1 MINLF
6 YYFNISIMKK
16 IFLLLGLLFIAQCA
30 EAKIFRN
37 YNYPPRYYNNN
48 YPARY
53 NGVYYNNPRRYYNN
67 RYYNYPR
74 NFYYNQQPVI
84 YRQGVRRSMADETL
98 VAGQFSGLENM
109 ERQIFNQT
117 FEYDLAKNRIER
129 LEQKVFGAM
138 QNGTLEERFIVLK
151 SAVKNYKAYNPEGY
165 VPQSAY
171 NQYRPP
177 IFTGT
182 AGSSWKSMLLGNF
195 RNQFAG
201 MPTGFTPAMDPAY
214 MDYFEAERAM
224 MGNGESVDY
233 RTNHGYHRSN
243 VNRGSGVGV
252 TILD

>member
-1 MINLF
+1 
-6 YYFNISIMKK
+6 MKK
-16 IFLLLGLLFIAQCA
+16 ILLLFILLLVSQSV
-30 EAKIFRN
+30 EARIFRN
-37 YNYPPRYYNNN
+37 YNYNPYNRYYNS

-53 NGVYYNNPRRYYNN
+53 NGGYYNNPRRYYNN

-84 YRQGVRRSMADETL
+84 YRQGVRRSMSEKETL
-98 VAGQFSGLENM
+98 VAGQFSGLESM
-109 ERQIFNQT
+109 EKQIFSQT
-117 FEYDLAKNRIER
+117 FEYDLVKNRIER

-151 SAVKNYKAYNPEGY
+151 SAVKNYKAYNPNGY

-177 IFTGT
+177 VFTGT
-182 AGSSWKSMLLGNF
+182 AGSSWKNMLLGNF

-224 MGNGESVDY
+224 MDSGQSVDY

-243 VNRGSGVGV
+243 VSRGAQTGV

>member
-1 MINLF
+1 
-6 YYFNISIMKK
+6 MKK
-16 IFLLLGLLFIAQCA
+16 ILLMFVLILFAQSA
-30 EAKIFRN
+30 DAKIFRN
-37 YNYPPRYYNNN
+37 SFFTPNNN
-48 YPARY
+48 YYTNSTRY
-53 NGVYYNNPRRYYNN
+53 NGTYYNNPRRYYNN
-67 RYYNYPR
+67 RYNNYPR

-84 YRQGVRRSMADETL
+84 YKQGVKRSMGEETF

-109 ERQIFNQT
+109 EKQIFNQT

-138 QNGTLEERFIVLK
+138 QNGTLEERFVVLK
-151 SAVKNYKAYNPEGY
+151 SAVKNYKAFNPEGY

-177 IFTGT
+177 VFTGT
-182 AGSSWKSMLLGNF
+182 AGSNWKSMLLGNF

-224 MGNGESVDY
+224 MGSGDNSY
-233 RTNHGYHRSN
+233 WKTNNGYHYSN
-243 VNRGSGVGV
+243 VNRGAQTGV

>member
-1 MINLF
+1 
-6 YYFNISIMKK
+6 MKK
-16 IFLLLGLLFIAQCA
+16 IFLLLGLLLIAQCA
-30 EAKIFRN
+30 EAKIFKN
-37 YNYPPRYYNNN
+37 YYNPRYYNNN

-53 NGVYYNNPRRYYNN
+53 NGVYYNHPRRYYNH
-67 RYYNYPR
+67 RYNNYPR
-74 NFYYNQQPVI
+74 NYYYNQQPII
-84 YRQGVRRSMADETL
+84 YRQGVRRSMNESETL
-98 VAGQFSGLENM
+98 VAGQFSGLDNM
-109 ERQIFNQT
+109 ERQIFNNT
-117 FEYDLAKNRIER
+117 FGFDSPKIRIER

-151 SAVKNYKAYNPEGY
+151 SAVKNYKAFNAQGY
-165 VPQSAY
+165 APQYADT

-224 MGNGESVDY
+224 MGSGESVDY

>member
-1 MINLF
+1 
-6 YYFNISIMKK
+6 MKK
-16 IFLLLGLLFIAQCA
+16 ILLLLILILFAQSVD
-30 EAKIFRN
+30 AKVFRT
-37 YNYPPRYYNNN
+37 YNYTPRYYN

-67 RYYNYPR
+67 RFRNYYNNP
-74 NFYYNQQPVI
+74 QPVI
-84 YRQGVRRSMADETL
+84 YRRGIKRSMGNEQL

-109 ERQIFNQT
+109 ERQIFKQT

-129 LEQKVFGAM
+129 LEQKVFGAI

-151 SAVKNYKAYNPEGY
+151 SAVKNYKAFNPGGY

-224 MGNGESVDY
+224 MGNGDSAY
-233 RTNHGYHRSN
+233 QRTNRGYNYSN
-243 VNRGSGVGV
+243 VNRGTKTGV

>member
-1 MINLF
+1 
-6 YYFNISIMKK
+6 MKK
-16 IFLLLGLLFIAQCA
+16 ILLLLVIIFISQSV
-30 EAKIFRN
+30 EASIFRTVTTN
-37 YNYPPRYYNNN
+37 ANNNRYYN

-74 NFYYNQQPVI
+74 NFYNNQQPII
-84 YRQGVRRSMADETL
+84 YKQGVRRSMADETL

-129 LEQKVFGAM
+129 LEQKIFGAM

-151 SAVKNYKAYNPEGY
+151 SAVKNYKAFNADGY
-165 VPQSAY
+165 APQSAY
-171 NQYRPP
+171 SNQYRPP
-177 IFTGT
+177 VFTGT
-182 AGSSWKSMLLGNF
+182 MGSNWKSTLLGNF

-224 MGNGESVDY
+224 MGNGDSFYQKTNQGY
-233 RTNHGYHRSN
+233 RYSN
-243 VNRGSGVGV
+243 VNRGAQTGV

>member
-1 MINLF
+1 
-6 YYFNISIMKK
+6 MKK
-16 IFLLLGLLFIAQCA
+16 ILLLLVFILFSQSV

-37 YNYPPRYYNNN
+37 YKYNPRYYN
-48 YPARY
+48 YPAHY

-74 NFYYNQQPVI
+74 NFYYNPQPVI
-84 YRQGVRRSMADETL
+84 YKQGVRRSMTDNETL

-129 LEQKVFGAM
+129 LEQKIFGAI
-138 QNGTLEERFIVLK
+138 QNGTLEERFLVLK
-151 SAVKNYKAYNPEGY
+151 SASKNYKAFNPEGY

-224 MGNGESVDY
+224 MGSGQSTDY

-243 VNRGSGVGV
+243 VSRGAQTGV